1 MDAEHVPV
9 PAQRSGNKGN
19 NNNCQYGAL
28 LALAQRDDRVI
39 LTKDRRLLQRKDA
52 VAAFLVEDDDPKRQL
67 ARVSAHFGLS
77 YRRGKLLTRCAR
89 CNGAVERRCTPEEV
103 AANGAIPAKVK
114 ASTNEFWACGRCEKV
129 YWVGPK
135 SHLAMSFIDAE
146 IAPTVTRA
154 RDEANSFAHSRN
166 TRELEEEAVLEEALG
181 GDPWP
186 RRTGPNSR
194 EG

>member
-1 MDAEHVPV
+1 M
-9 PAQRSGNKGN
+9 
-19 NNNCQYGAL
+19 
-28 LALAQRDDRVI
+28 
-39 LTKDRRLLQRKDA
+39 
-52 VAAFLVEDDDPKRQL
+52 
-67 ARVSAHFGLS
+67 
-77 YRRGKLLTRCAR
+77 
-89 CNGAVERRCTPEEV
+89 
-103 AANGAIPAKVK
+103 
-114 ASTNEFWACGRCEKV
+114 

-154 RDEANSFAHSRN
+154 RDEANSFARSRN